1 MTSHDRSGSVRGG
14 ALLAL
19 GIVYL
24 VWGSTYLAIR
34 LAIETLPAFTMAGVR
49 FLVAGSVLY
58 LWARGSGAPRPAARQ
73 WRPAALIGLLLL
85 LGGNGGVVW
94 AEHRIPS
101 GIAALLV
108 AVEPVWIALLAPMVS
123 GARRAGLKVASGL
136 VAGLVGV
143 AVLVVDPSGG
153 LDPTSVDI
161 AGAVAVVVAAL
172 SWAIG
177 SLVATRADLPRSAG
191 IATGMQML
199 AGGSALLL
207 AGGLSGEWAAIDP
220 AAFSARSLAAFAYLV
235 VAGSIVAFTA
245 YTYLLRN
252 VRPNLVATYAF
263 VNPVVAVLLGW
274 LVAGEPLT
282 WRVAVASALILMAVA
297 LIFSDHDEGREKTA
311 AGAAE
316 PPPAEPARREALGAA
331 EPVLEAAEPRCA

>member
-1 MTSHDRSGSVRGG
+1 MGPLDRSNPARTGLVV
-14 ALLAL
+14 AMLT
-19 GIVYL
+19 VYL

-34 LAIETLPAFTMAGVR
+34 FAIETLPAFTMAGLR
-49 FLVAGSVLY
+49 FLLAGGILY
-58 LWARGSGAPRPAARQ
+58 AWGRATGAPRPSARQ

-85 LGGNGGVVW
+85 VGGNGGVVW

-108 AVEPVWIALLAPMVS
+108 AVEPVWIALLAPLVS
-123 GARRAGLKVASGL
+123 GARRAGLKVALGL
-136 VAGLVGV
+136 AAGLIGV
-143 AVLVVDPSGG
+143 AVLVIDPTGG

-191 IATGMQML
+191 ISTGMQML
-199 AGGSALLL
+199 AGGSALLVV
-207 AGGLSGEWAAIDP
+207 GGLTGEWGTLDP
-220 AAFSARSLAAFAYLV
+220 STFSVRSLAAFAYLV
-235 VAGSIVAFTA
+235 VAGSIAAFTA

-252 VRPNLVATYAF
+252 VRPTVVATYAF

-274 LVAGEPLT
+274 MIAGEPLT
-282 WRVAVASALILMAVA
+282 WRVAASSTLILLAVA
-297 LIFSDHDEGREKTA
+297 LIFSDRDERGQEA
-311 AGAAE
+311 PADDSAGESVAT
-316 PPPAEPARREALGAA
+316 RL
-331 EPVLEAAEPRCA
+331 VLEDAETRCV